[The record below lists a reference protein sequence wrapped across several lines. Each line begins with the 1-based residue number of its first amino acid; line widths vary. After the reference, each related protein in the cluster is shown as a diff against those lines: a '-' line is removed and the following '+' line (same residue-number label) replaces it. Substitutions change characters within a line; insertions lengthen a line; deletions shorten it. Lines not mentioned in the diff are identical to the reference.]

1 MGRRTSRVKGARVI
15 EKIVNL
21 VKQLTEEEKTELREH
36 IKRKYVVE
44 EKEGMLRDDIKD
56 KVIDLMLIEF
66 VSVKEVKESSYFTDL
81 KLEAMDIVAFADIVI
96 KSFGLDNIPFSNVMA
111 WQTVKD
117 IINQV
122 EDVLEEKPFISGF
135 EVEP

>member
-1 MGRRTSRVKGARVI
+1 VI